1 MVRARLSSKG
11 QLTIPQEIRERYELN
26 EGDEVEFIAE
36 EKGSYMIPLKRRNL
50 MDLYGSV
57 KVANPS
63 LSLAEARQI
72 AGKKRARELTRKA
85 RRT

>member
-11 QLTIPQEIRERYELN
+11 QLTVPQEIRERYGLS

-36 EKGSYMIPLKRRNL
+36 EKGTYIVPLKRRKL
-50 MDLYGSV
+50 MDLYASV

-63 LSLAEARQI
+63 LSLTKAREI
-72 AGKKRARELTRKA
+72 ARKKRAQHLERKA
-85 RRT
+85 GRA